1 MGVSRARRRDGVL
14 ILVVAEALGAML
26 EHLPRSWA
34 VKARRT
40 RELLVSRI
48 LSCYGLLADG
58 LRLRTRLRSQAG
70 THHGQRAE
78 QLLALLQGL
87 RVDAA
92 AWPLLSVRLVARR
105 AFALVPVLLGLL
117 AVQTFQLLLLR
128 RAVAA
133 GIVVRVAVHL
143 LDDQLRLLGR
153 GGRAATRRGELAL
166 RLLELELRAAAV
178 LRCLLVARLSAEHHV
193 QVCEGLRVLAEPP
206 VGDAAAQVRLSV
218 GVVDLHRG
226 RAVGERL
233 AVLLELQVAHAA
245 VGVDDRVVLLQPE
258 GVRVCLDRRAVIA
271 RLIMFVALGL
281 LVHRAALSLRSDGG
295 QAQGARLAED
305 SHRRGGAVCVCVCVG
320 TGQTLGKMAHTPRW
334 AQSMRVFVREESS
347 AVASTS
353 MADSPWRSAAVRPAG
368 RPSSASSTIAGFGSS
383 LLSSLSTSKESHS
396 LKYSYAFF
404 RCRGLLSAAEGLS
417 VGGSFAATAGASLGG
432 AGVALVPR
440 TGGSASVEL
449 TATSILRRAASRSF
463 RPDKSRSS
471 IGGVGAQQCEWPLTE
486 ARFGWLVNTP
496 AVAQSFPAE

>member
-1 MGVSRARRRDGVL
+1 MTRARRRDGVL
-14 ILVVAEALGAML
+14 ILVVAEALGAVL

-40 RELLVSRI
+40 RELQARRAHVGRI
-48 LSCYGLLADG
+48 LNWFDLLADG
-58 LRLRTRLRSQAG
+58 LRLRKRLRSHAG

-87 RVDAA
+87 RVDKAA
-92 AWPLLSVRLVARR
+92 RPLLSVRLVARR

-117 AVQTFQLLLLR
+117 AVQAFQLPLLR

-153 GGRAATRRGELAL
+153 DRRAAARRGELAL
-166 RLLELELRAAAV
+166 RLLDLELRAAAV

-281 LVHRAALSLRSDGG
+281 LVHRAALSLRSG
-295 QAQGARLAED
+295 
-305 SHRRGGAVCVCVCVG
+305 GGASARCGPGGGLASGWGMCCVASALGRDSPRWHTRALGAERACVCSSG
-320 TGQTLGKMAHTPRW
+320 GLG
-334 AQSMRVFVREESS
+334 
-347 AVASTS
+347 
-353 MADSPWRSAAVRPAG
+353 
-368 RPSSASSTIAGFGSS
+368 
-383 LLSSLSTSKESHS
+383 
-396 LKYSYAFF
+396 
-404 RCRGLLSAAEGLS
+404 RG
-417 VGGSFAATAGASLGG
+417 
-432 AGVALVPR
+432 
-440 TGGSASVEL
+440 
-449 TATSILRRAASRSF
+449 
-463 RPDKSRSS
+463 
-471 IGGVGAQQCEWPLTE
+471 
-486 ARFGWLVNTP
+486 
-496 AVAQSFPAE
+496 